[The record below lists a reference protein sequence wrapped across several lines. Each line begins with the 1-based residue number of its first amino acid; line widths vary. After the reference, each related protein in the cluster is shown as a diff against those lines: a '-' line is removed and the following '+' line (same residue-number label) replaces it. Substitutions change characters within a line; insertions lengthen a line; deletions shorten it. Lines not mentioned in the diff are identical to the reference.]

1 MYKVR
6 VNNSDNKKGKNG
18 GYRVIYYLKRTDETK
33 MLAMYAKSGQAE
45 ISAAS
50 LQRILSDD

>member
-1 MYKVR
+1 VHKVR

-18 GYRVIYYLKRTDETK
+18 GYRVIYYIKRTDETK